1 MFSKALQVSN
11 HLGYRGVCN
20 LGSMNSLCP
29 VLYTKIWHLQA
40 TRNDSF
46 FFFFSCGRS
55 QGLST
60 IYVAYTSISIV
71 IVSCRF
77 YHLYFL

>member
-46 FFFFSCGRS
+46 FFFSLVGEVKVYLQS
-55 QGLST
+55 MLP
-60 IYVAYTSISIV
+60 IP
-71 IVSCRF
+71 
-77 YHLYFL
+77 LYL